1 MHYHLRA
8 VDERTAYQVFNLNDL
23 VEHAHPKIGVEQG
36 LESMSDAF
44 MLLDRNF
51 CVAYANAAA
60 ERSVNRSASDM
71 LGRSQ
76 WDLWPASLGT
86 DLERAYRQ
94 ALKTGRPS
102 HLQFHYVGDGMD
114 NWFDIHAYPSDV
126 GLAVYYT
133 DITEA
138 RHVLLEKQ
146 RIERAYK
153 AALSNT
159 PDLVYVFDLNHRFSY
174 ANEALLTMWGRTW
187 NDAIGK
193 NCLELGYPDWHAAMH
208 DREIEQVIATKSFI
222 RGEVPFTGTNGRRIY
237 EYIFVPVLDEKGEVE
252 SVAGTTRD
260 ITERLQAEEALRR
273 SEKLATAGR
282 LAASI
287 SHEINNPLESV
298 TNLLYL
304 MQCDESLGEET
315 RGYLATA
322 QSELGRVSHIAT
334 QNLRFYRQ
342 SSKPTLENIEI
353 LLSSVTALYERRFR
367 LAQVRFDQRFSST
380 ELIRVFGGELRQV
393 IANLVGNSLDAL
405 GVDGRITL
413 RQRITTALRPG
424 SRCVVIT
431 VADNGSG
438 MQEETLKHIF
448 EPFFSTKTATGTGLG
463 LWVSKEL
470 IEKHGGTI
478 RVRSSQ
484 QHPPHCGTTFMVIL
498 PEADAE

>member
-1 MHYHLRA
+1 M
-8 VDERTAYQVFNLNDL
+8 N
-23 VEHAHPKIGVEQG
+23 
-36 LESMSDAF
+36 DAF
-44 MLLDRNF
+44 ILLGRNF
-51 CVAYANAAA
+51 RVAYANSAA
-60 ERSVNRSASDM
+60 ERSVNRSAAEM
-71 LGRSQ
+71 LGRSL
-76 WDLWPASLGT
+76 WDLWPAAAGT
-86 DLERAYRQ
+86 DLERAYRH
-94 ALKTGRPS
+94 ALQSGHPS
-102 HLQFHYVGDGMD
+102 HLQFHYVGDGLD
-114 NWFDIHAYPSDV
+114 RWFDIHAHPGDA

-138 RHVLLEKQ
+138 KRSLLERE

-187 NDAIGK
+187 DEAIGK

-208 DREIEQVIATKSFI
+208 DREIEQVVATKSFL
-222 RGEVPFTGTNGRRIY
+222 RGEVPFAGTHGRRIY
-237 EYIFVPVLDEKGEVE
+237 EYIFAPVLDEKGEVE

-304 MQCDESLGEET
+304 MQCDETLGEET

-322 QSELGRVSHIAT
+322 QSELARVSHIAT
-334 QNLRFYRQ
+334 QSLQFYRQ
-342 SSKPTLENIEI
+342 STKPTMENIEA

-367 LAQVRFDQRFSST
+367 LAQVRFDQRFSSP
-380 ELIRVFGGELRQV
+380 EAIRVFGGELRQV
-393 IANLVGNSLDAL
+393 IANLVGNALDAL
-405 GVDGRITL
+405 GAHGRITL
-413 RQRITTALRPG
+413 RQHISTSLRAG
-424 SRCVVIT
+424 RRSVVLT
-431 VADNGSG
+431 VSDNGSG
-438 MQEETLKHIF
+438 MEEETLKHIF

-470 IEKHGGTI
+470 IEKHGGTV
-478 RVRSSQ
+478 RVRSSRGPS
-484 QHPPHCGTTFMVIL
+484 HAGSIFMVIL
-498 PEADAE
+498 PEADAA